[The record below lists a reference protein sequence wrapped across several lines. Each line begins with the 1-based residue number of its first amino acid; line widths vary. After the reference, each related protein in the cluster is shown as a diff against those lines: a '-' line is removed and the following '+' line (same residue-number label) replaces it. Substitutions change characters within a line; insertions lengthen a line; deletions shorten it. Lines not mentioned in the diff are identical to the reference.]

1 MVLDIPL
8 LIGYMMAVT
17 LLTITPGVDT
27 ALIIQS
33 SLGKT
38 ASAAG
43 HAAVGI
49 LAGCAAWGLIVAGG
63 LGAVVASS
71 GTVYAALKTM
81 GAAYLVWLGIT
92 ALLRTAPAVVAPASP
107 KRDAVVWV
115 KKGFIANILNPKVG
129 LFYLSLLPQF
139 IPAGASVGRYALLL
153 VAIHILLS
161 AAWFWLLCMLVR
173 RAQKNMASNRLVLW
187 GEKITGLLF
196 IGFGI
201 KLLISAR

>member
-8 LIGYMMAVT
+8 LIGYMTAVT

-33 SLGKT
+33 SLSKT
-38 ASAAG
+38 ASAAAY
-43 HAAVGI
+43 AAVGI
-49 LAGCAAWGLIVAGG
+49 LAGCAAWGLVVAGG

-71 GTVYAALKTM
+71 GAVYAALKTI
-81 GAAYLVWLGIT
+81 GAGYLVWLGIT
-92 ALLRTAPAVVAPASP
+92 ALRRTVPPTVTPDSP
-107 KRDAVVWV
+107 RRESIAWV

-161 AAWFWLLCMLVR
+161 AVWFWVVRMLVR
-173 RAQKNMASNRLVLW
+173 RARKNLANNRLLLW

>member
-8 LIGYMMAVT
+8 LIGYMTAVT

-43 HAAVGI
+43 PAAMGI

-71 GTVYAALKTM
+71 GTVYAALKTI

-92 ALLRTAPAVVAPASP
+92 ALRRTAPAVVAPVSP
-107 KRDAVVWV
+107 QREAVVWV

-139 IPAGASVGRYALLL
+139 IPALAARWC
-153 VAIHILLS
+153 AIRCGGPIKK
-161 AAWFWLLCMLVR
+161 AA
-173 RAQKNMASNRLVLW
+173 
-187 GEKITGLLF
+187 LF
-196 IGFGI
+196 I
-201 KLLISAR
+201 LPVTMSPVR

>member
-8 LIGYMMAVT
+8 LIGYMTAVI

-38 ASAAG
+38 ASAAAY
-43 HAAVGI
+43 AAVGI
-49 LAGCAAWGLIVAGG
+49 LAGCAAWGLVVAGG

-71 GTVYAALKTM
+71 GAVYAALKTI
-81 GAAYLVWLGIT
+81 GAGYLVWLGIT
-92 ALLRTAPAVVAPASP
+92 ALRRTVPPTVTPASP
-107 KRDAVVWV
+107 RRESIAWV

-161 AAWFWLLCMLVR
+161 AVWFWVVRMLVR
-173 RAQKNMASNRLVLW
+173 RARKNLANNRLLLW

-196 IGFGI
+196 IGFGL
-201 KLLISAR
+201 KLVISAR

>member
-8 LIGYMMAVT
+8 LIGYMTAVT

-33 SLGKT
+33 SLGNT
-38 ASAAG
+38 ASAAAY
-43 HAAVGI
+43 AAVGI
-49 LAGCAAWGLIVAGG
+49 LAGCAAWGLVVAGG

-71 GTVYAALKTM
+71 GAVYAALKTI
-81 GAAYLVWLGIT
+81 GAGYLVWLGIT
-92 ALLRTAPAVVAPASP
+92 ALRRTVPPTVTPASP
-107 KRDAVVWV
+107 RRESIAWV

-153 VAIHILLS
+153 VALIFCYQQCGSGWCVCWSDALGKTWQTTGCCCGVKKSPACYSLG
-161 AAWFWLLCMLVR
+161 L
-173 RAQKNMASNRLVLW
+173 AS
-187 GEKITGLLF
+187 
-196 IGFGI
+196 
-201 KLLISAR
+201 S